1 MSVVWVFPP
10 TQPLLGSIE
19 LPYSKSLSN
28 RQLVLGAQTGEPFRI
43 EGLSGAEDTH
53 WLVQA
58 LRQVGYIVGRE
69 GEVWHCWPP
78 KVYSKRVEL
87 FLGEGGTTLRFLL
100 PWLARLPVESVVQ
113 VAPPLQRRPLLP
125 LIEALRSA
133 GARLQAGPM
142 LFPLRIQGSPD
153 WRPSYLKV
161 DSSVSSQF
169 LSALFLLAP
178 HLPESAVIEELSESP
193 ATVSYSEATR
203 ALLREYGWIW
213 VPTAGGWR
221 LQKKYPPSGHIS
233 LRGERDWSAAGVFF
247 GWAALLP
254 ARLRLPLQPTDLQ
267 PEYRL
272 FSALPWPYRMEQKSD
287 SLLLEHT
294 GGRLTP
300 LALDIRDFPDAA
312 LVLSVGSAFAEGP
325 SQLSGVGTL
334 PYKESHRLQALQT
347 ELARI
352 GAQLIWDAE
361 TLRIRPTSQRLR
373 DEIVFDSHGDHRV
386 AMALSLVAAKS
397 EVPIGI
403 ANPHCVL
410 KSFPGYWEI
419 LAGLG
424 VKCTF
429 AV

>member
-1 MSVVWVFPP
+1 MSVIWVSPP
-10 TQPLLGSIE
+10 SQPFLGSVD

-78 KVYSKRVEL
+78 KVYAKRVEL

-153 WRPSYLKV
+153 WRPSHLKV

-178 HLPESAVIEELSESP
+178 HLPEGAVIEELSESP
-193 ATVSYSEATR
+193 ATIAYSETTR

-213 VPTAGGWR
+213 VPTAKGWR
-221 LQKKYPPSGHIS
+221 LQKNYPPLGLFPSKGNGTGAQPVFFLVGQLCC
-233 LRGERDWSAAGVFF
+233 LRG
-247 GWAALLP
+247 
-254 ARLRLPLQPTDLQ
+254 
-267 PEYRL
+267 Y
-272 FSALPWPYRMEQKSD
+272 
-287 SLLLEHT
+287 
-294 GGRLTP
+294 
-300 LALDIRDFPDAA
+300 DFPSNPQICS
-312 LVLSVGSAFAEGP
+312 LS
-325 SQLSGVGTL
+325 
-334 PYKESHRLQALQT
+334 
-347 ELARI
+347 
-352 GAQLIWDAE
+352 
-361 TLRIRPTSQRLR
+361 
-373 DEIVFDSHGDHRV
+373 IVSFR
-386 AMALSLVAAKS
+386 LSLGPIAWSKKS
-397 EVPIGI
+397 IPS
-403 ANPHCVL
+403 CL
-410 KSFPGYWEI
+410 ST
-419 LAGLG
+419 LG
-424 VKCTF
+424 EG
-429 AV
+429 

>member
-1 MSVVWVFPP
+1 MSVIWVSPP
-10 TQPLLGSIE
+10 SQPLLGSVE

-28 RQLVLGAQTGEPFRI
+28 RQLVLGVQTGEPFRI
-43 EGLSGAEDTH
+43 EGLSEAEDTR

-58 LRQVGYIVGRE
+58 LQQAGYVVGRD
-69 GEVWHCWPP
+69 GEVWDFWPP
-78 KVYSKRVEL
+78 KVYPKRVEL

-113 VAPPLQRRPLLP
+113 VAPSLQRRPLLP
-125 LIEALRSA
+125 LIEALQSA

-153 WRPSYLKV
+153 WRPSHFKV

-178 HLPESAVIEELSESP
+178 HLPEGAVIEELSERP

-203 ALLREYGWIW
+203 ALLRQYGWIW
-213 VPTAGGWR
+213 VPTAKGWR
-221 LQKKYPPSGHIS
+221 LQKNYPPSGPVS
-233 LRGERDWSAAGVFF
+233 FKGERDWSAASVFF

-254 ARLRLPLQPTDLQ
+254 AQLELPLQPTELQ
-267 PEYRL
+267 PEYHL
-272 FSALPWPYRMEQKSD
+272 FSALPWPYRMEQKGA

-294 GGRLTP
+294 GGGLTP

-352 GAQLIWDAE
+352 GAQLTREAE
-361 TLRIRPTSQRLR
+361 TLRIHPTSHRLQR
-373 DEIVFDSHGDHRV
+373 EVVFDSHGDHRI
-386 AMALSLVAAKS
+386 AMALSLVAARS
-397 EVPIGI
+397 EAPIGI
-403 ANPHCVL
+403 ANPLCVR
-410 KSFPGYWEI
+410 KSFPGYWEF